1 MAMNET
7 YDGGK
12 LAEDLRALVNDAE
25 ALLRATAKAGNGE
38 LQQRAQATLQDLRAR
53 YNAIASQL
61 GDRAHDVD
69 AYVHQNPWQ
78 AVAAVGG
85 LGLLVG
91 VLMGLARR

>member
-1 MAMNET
+1 MTET
-7 YDGGK
+7 YDGGR

-53 YNAIASQL
+53 YNAIEGQL
-61 GDRAHDVD
+61 RDRAHDVD
-69 AYVHQNPWQ
+69 TYVRSNPWQ

-85 LGLLVG
+85 VGLLLG
-91 VLMGLARR
+91 VLMGLSRR